1 MAYQNINQYNY
12 PKLKLQIIYDGQ
24 DMSLSSDEVDYNQ
37 EVVFS
42 PFLILAFLIG
52 LAKLGLLGEMPD
64 PRKIE
69 DPSQNKASVIYTSD
83 GKILGKYFIENR
95 VLIDYEDISPNVIN
109 ALIPTEDVR
118 FYDHSGIDPRG
129 TLRAFARMGKDGGAS
144 TISQQLAK
152 LLFHDKPR
160 NKFQRLIQK
169 IKEWVICVDLERSYT
184 KKEILTMDLIN
195 DYNNPNCAE
204 SYYEV

>member
-1 MAYQNINQYNY
+1 MAKKS
-12 PKLKLQIIYDGQ
+12 KLKLLGNFRWVW
-24 DMSLSSDEVDYNQ
+24 L
-37 EVVFS
+37 VVFS

-69 DPSQNKASVIYTSD
+69 DPSQNEASVIYTSD

-184 KKEILTMDLIN
+184 KKEILTMYLNQAGFGHNIFGAQKHPPL
-195 DYNNPNCAE
+195 NP
-204 SYYEV
+204 